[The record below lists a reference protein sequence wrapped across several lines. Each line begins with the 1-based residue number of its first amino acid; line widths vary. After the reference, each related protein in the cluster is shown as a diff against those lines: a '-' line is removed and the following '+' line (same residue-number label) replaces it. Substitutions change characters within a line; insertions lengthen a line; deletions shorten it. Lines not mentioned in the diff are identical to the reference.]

1 MLNMR
6 KQLAEICSI
15 PDLREVLDLVF
26 FLKDFSF
33 YHKQSLKYQR
43 FTPTGC
49 KDIGIRKFESLATT

>member
-1 MLNMR
+1 MLNLR

-15 PDLREVLDLVF
+15 PDLREVLVF

-49 KDIGIRKFESLATT
+49 KDIGIRKFESVATT